1 MPTYDYECRSCGDTQ
16 EINLPIN
23 HEGEINCGHC
33 GNVLFKVFSANP
45 IHFKGSG
52 WAGKTTT

>member
-1 MPTYDYECRSCGDTQ
+1 MPIYDYECRSCDTIQELTIPFGNTQ
-16 EINLPIN
+16 EIK
-23 HEGEINCGHC
+23 CVHC

-52 WAGKTTT
+52 WAGKSVI